1 MMLQALWYFDVSI
14 CR

>member
-1 MMLQALWYFDVSI
+1 MMLQALWCFDVSI